1 VEIKQ
6 AGEIL
11 IVTNV
16 MLHYITKAVKE
27 KILIA
32 NVMNLM
38 SRHGIRKKLLNPNV
52 EYKTY

>member
-16 MLHYITKAVKE
+16 IQHYITKIARE
-27 KILIA
+27 KVLIVNAMIL
-32 NVMNLM
+32 MN
-38 SRHGIRKKLLNPNV
+38 RHGIRKRLHHHNAWI
-52 EYKTY
+52 